1 MLTGWVTGTVG
12 RVLAQT
18 GDPVPQSGR
27 VEFTAEVD
35 DHPVGDA
42 LIISDRVVCQLDAQG
57 RILDPADPERQRLG
71 VELEASQNIEGGFAY
86 LVEIIGDS
94 FETRR
99 FRIVVEAGETVDIA
113 TAVHVPQ
120 DPASVISMLQA
131 LIATVQGWVDDPEV
145 LRGAPGDPGPPG
157 RSVVT
162 AAITD
167 VGQLVITLTDG
178 SQINAGRAWAPT
190 RVYLDADR
198 VPYVL
203 TED

>member
-1 MLTGWVTGTVG
+1 MLTGFVTGTVG
-12 RVLAQT
+12 RVLART
-18 GDPVPQSGR
+18 GDPVPQSAR
-27 VEFTAEVD
+27 IMFTAEVE
-35 DHPVGDA
+35 DHPVNGA
-42 LIISDRVVCQLDAQG
+42 VIISDRVVCQLDAQG
-57 RILDPADPERQRLG
+57 RILDPTDPEQESLG
-71 VELEASQNIEGGFAY
+71 VELEASQNVEGGFAY
-86 LVEIIGDS
+86 LVEIVGDS

-120 DPASVISMLQA
+120 DPASVISTLQSYINTIVGW
-131 LIATVQGWVDDPEV
+131 IADPEV

-178 SQINAGRAWAPT
+178 SQIDAGRAWAPV
-190 RVYLDADR
+190 RLYMDADR
-198 VPYVL
+198 IPYAVM
-203 TED
+203 ED